1 MFPITRWTLIQQVN
15 DETRSD
21 SRLALEELCQQYAQ
35 PVLAFVQRRVSSLQ
49 EAEDVTQ
56 EFFAQ
61 LINGRLLS
69 RADPNRG
76 TFRAFLLNAVRNF
89 IADSKDR
96 QNAVKRGGQVNHV
109 SLEPTGQVDAG
120 EVTAEQAFELQW
132 VRSTLSAALLELE
145 QEYRESDKADIFEA
159 LKGALDESAQVTAR
173 EAGRTLKMTESAVRV
188 CLHRM
193 RKRLGQL
200 IRRHIQNTVE
210 KAEQVD
216 DEIRNL
222 MQLLEAN
229 R

>member
-15 DETRSD
+15 DETRTD

-35 PVLAFVQRRVSSLQ
+35 PVLAFVRRRVSSPQ
-49 EAEDVTQ
+49 EAEDITQ

-61 LINGRLLS
+61 LIDGRLLS
-69 RADPNRG
+69 RADPGRG

-89 IADSKDR
+89 IADSSDR
-96 QNAVKRGGQVNHV
+96 KNAIKRGGQANHV
-109 SLEPTGQVDAG
+109 SLESHDSPDTGTA
-120 EVTAEQAFELQW
+120 TAEEAFELQW
-132 VRSTLSAALLELE
+132 VRVTLNAALQELE
-145 QEYRESDKADIFEA
+145 QEYRAAQKGDIFDA
-159 LKGALDESAQVTAR
+159 LKGALDDSAKVTASTTGR
-173 EAGRTLKMTESAVRV
+173 ELKMTDAAVRV

-200 IRRHIQNTVE
+200 IRKHIQNTVE

-222 MQLLEAN
+222 MQLLESN

>member
-15 DETRSD
+15 DETRTD

-35 PVLAFVQRRVSSLQ
+35 PVLAFVQRRVSSRQ

-61 LINGRLLS
+61 LINGQLLS
-69 RADPNRG
+69 KADPNRG

-89 IADSKDR
+89 ISDSNDR
-96 QNAVKRGGQVNHV
+96 RQAIKRGGHANHV
-109 SLEPTGQVDAG
+109 SLQVTDGLDAR

-132 VRSTLSAALLELE
+132 VRATLAAALQELE
-145 QEYRESDKADIFEA
+145 HEYREAGKSDIFDA
-159 LKGALDESAQVTAR
+159 LKSALDDSARVTAAQV
-173 EAGRTLKMTESAVRV
+173 GQSLKMTESAVRV

-210 KAEQVD
+210 KADQVD
-216 DEIRNL
+216 DEIRSL
-222 MQLLEAN
+222 MQLLESN